1 MIKALFILVL
11 KSIRHRPI
19 RSWLTIMGI
28 VIGIMLVVVILALGN
43 GIQNTVK
50 KTLQVFGSDSII
62 ILPGKETNP
71 LLGVLGGQKFKEK
84 DLMDLEMKISFQTN
98 R

>member
-1 MIKALFILVL
+1 
-11 KSIRHRPI
+11 
-19 RSWLTIMGI
+19 MGI